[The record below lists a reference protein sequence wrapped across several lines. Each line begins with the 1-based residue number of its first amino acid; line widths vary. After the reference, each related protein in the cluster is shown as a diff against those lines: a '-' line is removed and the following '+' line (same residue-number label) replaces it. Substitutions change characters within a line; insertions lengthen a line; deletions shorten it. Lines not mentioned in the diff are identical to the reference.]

1 MLAYLEG
8 SDQIVA
14 VNKIKVER
22 TPRDGEWNLN
32 IYADADAGKVT
43 LDCGTLEEMRKKL
56 ESISCSSDAILRL
69 KREERV
75 LL

>member
-1 MLAYLEG
+1 MLAYLEE

-32 IYADADAGKVT
+32 LYADAGKVT